1 MGYSNTFILFD
12 RRKNRTFNYTPRFS
26 GEEDADGENED
37 NKKPDFVSKWKANSH
52 IGKRKVRGAM
62 SMRILILILILLLI
76 CMYVLES
83 KFM

>member
-1 MGYSNTFILFD
+1 MFE

-26 GEEDADGENED
+26 GGENADGNDIDSE
-37 NKKPDFVSKWKANSH
+37 KPDFVSKWKANSAM
-52 IGKRKVRGAM
+52 GKRKVKGAM
-62 SMRILILILILLLI
+62 SMRILILILVLLLI